1 MTNNDTLRSRL
12 RTAAVLPV
20 KVLRDNG
27 NKQLA
32 HTLDL
37 TAASAQLGGL
47 FLPVEPGEIVEI
59 QRSGAKARFKI
70 VWVGKAGGPSSGQ
83 AGLRAMEPG
92 KSIWRVTLPADERDT
107 RCNVRQLRSDLPWY
121 RIDAETAERR
131 WHLRLDCDGGTTVQ
145 STGSK
150 FPIYTQITDISR
162 GGVYVQTTAVFAVKS
177 EVTLQMN
184 IGGFLIEMEGRVRTS
199 DPLVG
204 MGISFEHASPA
215 NYQKL
220 ALALEGL
227 QRLMSASSERELTQ
241 SGAR

>member
-1 MTNNDTLRSRL
+1 MRDNGTLRSRL

-20 KVLRDNG
+20 EVLRDNG
-27 NKQLA
+27 SKQLA

-37 TAASAQLGGL
+37 TAASARLGGL

-59 QRSGAKARFKI
+59 KRSGAKARFKV
-70 VWVGKAGGPSSGQ
+70 VWLGKAGGPSSGQ
-83 AGLRAMEPG
+83 AGLRAMEPR
-92 KSIWRVTLPADERDT
+92 KSIWRVTLPADARDT
-107 RCNVRQLRSDLPWY
+107 RCNLRQLRSDLPWY
-121 RIDAETAERR
+121 RTDAEGAERR
-131 WHLRLDCDGGTTVQ
+131 WALRLDCRGGTTVQ
-145 STGSK
+145 SIGSK
-150 FPIYTQITDISR
+150 FPIYAQISDISR

-177 EVTLQMN
+177 VVTLQMN

-220 ALALEGL
+220 ALALEEL
-227 QRLMSASSERELTQ
+227 QRQMTASSEQELAQ